1 MDNIEENNNYENIKL
16 DKNDINTKI
25 KKEKYNLED
34 INDNR
39 IIYNEDRNR
48 KNSNRDIIYNEDYD
62 IRKKDNNKYSDNT
75 NTPNEVTD
83 NNNYD
88 YRTKINYLDKNSKSE
103 KDKYIKPGIKFEKGK
118 RIYYLQKQK
127 KYKKK

>member
-118 RIYYLQKQK
+118 RIYYL
-127 KYKKK
+127 